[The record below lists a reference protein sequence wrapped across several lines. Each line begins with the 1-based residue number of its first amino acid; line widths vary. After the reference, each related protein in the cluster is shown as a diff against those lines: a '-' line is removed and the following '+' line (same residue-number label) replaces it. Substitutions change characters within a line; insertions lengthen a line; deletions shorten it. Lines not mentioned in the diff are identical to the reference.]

1 MAPYIAAPVPAE
13 SAPRAA
19 GAVSVTEI
27 AVTGKLPEAGEAAA
41 KVIVAKTIAS
51 AAASIT
57 AAGMRAGGK
66 PGTSENKENR
76 KN

>member
-1 MAPYIAAPVPAE
+1 
-13 SAPRAA
+13 
-19 GAVSVTEI
+19 VTEI

-66 PGTSENKENR
+66 PETSENKENR

>member
-1 MAPYIAAPVPAE
+1 MAPYIAAHIPAE
-13 SAPRAA
+13 STPRAA
-19 GAVSVTEI
+19 GAVSVTGI

-41 KVIVAKTIAS
+41 EVIVAKIAS

-66 PGTSENKENR
+66 PGTSENKEYR